1 MGKEPGR
8 AAPIGP
14 ARPGSV
20 LVATDAS
27 PMPTYEYK
35 CAACGHTFEKFQS
48 IMAEP
53 IKRCPSCGKAK
64 AKRLISA
71 GAGLI
76 FKGSGFYITDYRDAG
91 YKDSAKADSD
101 AGKSGGEGGG
111 DSKSES
117 KTESKGDSKG
127 EGKSEGKGE
136 TKSAASDGAGKSSAA
151 ETKAAAPKPEA
162 KSSPKSEGKSSKK
175 KH

>member
-1 MGKEPGR
+1 
-8 AAPIGP
+8 
-14 ARPGSV
+14 
-20 LVATDAS
+20 
-27 PMPTYEYK
+27 MPTYEYK
-35 CAACGHTFEKFQS
+35 CTACGHTFEKFQS

-53 IKRCPSCGKAK
+53 IKRCPVCGKAK

-111 DSKSES
+111 GESKSES
-117 KTESKGDSKG
+117 KADSKGDPKG
-127 EGKSEGKGE
+127 ESKSEGKGE
-136 TKSAASDGAGKSSAA
+136 TKSAPADGAGKSSAA
-151 ETKAAAPKPEA
+151 ENKAAAPKPET
-162 KSSPKSEGKSSKK
+162 KSPPKGEGKSSKK

>member
-1 MGKEPGR
+1 
-8 AAPIGP
+8 
-14 ARPGSV
+14 
-20 LVATDAS
+20 
-27 PMPTYEYK
+27 MPTYEYK
-35 CAACGHTFEKFQS
+35 CSACGHAFEKFQS
-48 IMAEP
+48 ITAEP
-53 IKRCPSCGKAK
+53 IKRCPACGKAK

-101 AGKSGGEGGG
+101 AGKSGGEGAGGG

-117 KTESKGDSKG
+117 KADSKG
-127 EGKSEGKGE
+127 ESKGEGEGKGKGE
-136 TKSAASDGAGKSSAA
+136 TKSAPADGAGKSSA
-151 ETKAAAPKPEA
+151 ETKAAAPKPET
-162 KSSPKSEGKSSKK
+162 KSPPPRGEGKSSKK